1 MERGGRFARN
11 PATTRG
17 PRPLPETVMNVLSQL
32 IVSGIAVG
40 MIYGV
45 IAFSYQLTFATSKTL
60 NFGQGEALMLGALV
74 GLTTINFLIGQALGT
89 LWAYLLMLPIV
100 FAFGLAQGAVVEWLG
115 VRQAVKAKS
124 EAGWIMATIALGI
137 IFRNLAENIW
147 GRDALRFPSP
157 LPEAALT
164 IGPVRI
170 QPMEIAIVIGALAIM
185 LAVEIFN
192 RRSIFGKAVVATAN
206 DRDAAGL
213 MGIDTRRVI
222 TFSYALSSMTAA
234 FAGVLIAPVT
244 LTGATMG
251 AVLGLKAFA
260 VAIIGGLS
268 SGMGVIVGGLILGIT
283 ETLTGYYI
291 STGYKDVP
299 GLVLLLLVLSLKPSG
314 LFGRAT
320 IKKV

>member
-1 MERGGRFARN
+1 MDILA
-11 PATTRG
+11 
-17 PRPLPETVMNVLSQL
+17 QL
-32 IVSGIAVG
+32 IVSGISVG
-40 MIYGV
+40 MIYGI
-45 IAFSYQLTFATSKTL
+45 IAFGYQLTFATSKTL
-60 NFGQGEALMLGALV
+60 NFGQGEALAVGALV
-74 GLTTINFLIGQALGT
+74 GLSVINFLIGQSLGSFT
-89 LWAYLLMLPIV
+89 AYLIMLPVV
-100 FAFGLAQGAVVEWLG
+100 FAFGLVQGTVVEFLG
-115 VRQAVKAKS
+115 VRQAIRTKS

-157 LPEAALT
+157 LPEAALV

-170 QPMEIAIVIGALAIM
+170 QPMEIAIVIGAILLM
-185 LAVEIFN
+185 VAVELFN
-192 RRSIFGKAVVATAN
+192 RTSIYGKAVVATSN

-213 MGIDTRRVI
+213 MGINTRIVI
-222 TFSYALSSMTAA
+222 TFSYALSSLSAA
-234 FAGVLIAPVT
+234 FAGVLVAPVT

-268 SGMGVIVGGLILGIT
+268 SGVGVVVGGLILGIT

-299 GLVLLLLVLSLKPSG
+299 GLVLLLLVLSIKPSG
-314 LFGRAT
+314 LFGKAA

>member
-1 MERGGRFARN
+1 MQ
-11 PATTRG
+11 
-17 PRPLPETVMNVLSQL
+17 VLAQL
-32 IVSGIAVG
+32 VVSGIAVG

-45 IAFSYQLTFATSKTL
+45 IAFGYQLTFATSKTL

-74 GLTTINFLIGQALGT
+74 GLTVQYYVGY
-89 LWAYLLMLPIV
+89 WAMLPVVLV
-100 FAFGLAQGAVVEWLG
+100 FGMLQGGVVERLG
-115 VRQAVKAKS
+115 VRRAIAIKS
-124 EAGWIMATIALGI
+124 ESGWIMATIALGI
-137 IFRNLAENIW
+137 IFRNVAENVW
-147 GRDALRFPSP
+147 GRDPLKFPSP
-157 LPEAALT
+157 LPET
-164 IGPVRI
+164 PIDVQGVRVL
-170 QPMEIAIVIGALAIM
+170 PMEVAIVVGAIALM
-185 LAVEIFN
+185 LAVELFN
-192 RRSIFGKAVVATAN
+192 RRSIFGKAVVATAA

-213 MGIDTRRVI
+213 MGINTAQVI

-234 FAGVLIAPVT
+234 LAGVLVAPVT

-268 SGMGVIVGGLILGIT
+268 SGLGVVVGGLILGIT

-299 GLVLLLLVLSLKPSG
+299 GLVLLLLVLSVKPSG

>member
-1 MERGGRFARN
+1 MPN
-11 PATTRG
+11 LDN
-17 PRPLPETVMNVLSQL
+17 LPQL
-32 IVSGIAVG
+32 IVSGISVG

-45 IAFSYQLTFATSKTL
+45 IAFGYQLTFATSKTL

-74 GLTTINFLIGQALGT
+74 GLTTINFIIGQHLGNLT
-89 LWAYLLMLPIV
+89 SYILMLPIV
-100 FAFGLAQGAVVEWLG
+100 CAFGLIQGAVVERLG
-115 VRQAVKAKS
+115 VRQAIQTKS

-157 LPEAALT
+157 LPEAALSF
-164 IGPVRI
+164 GPVRV
-170 QPMEIAIVIGALAIM
+170 QPMEIAIVVGAIAMM

-192 RRSIFGKAVVATAN
+192 RTSIYGKAVVATSN

-213 MGIDTRRVI
+213 MGINTSRVI
-222 TFSYALSSMTAA
+222 TFSYALSSMAAA

-244 LTGATMG
+244 LTGPAMG

-268 SGMGVIVGGLILGIT
+268 SGLGVVVGGLILGIT
-283 ETLTGYYI
+283 ENLTGYYI
-291 STGYKDVP
+291 ATGYKDVP

-314 LFGRAT
+314 LFGKVA

>member
-1 MERGGRFARN
+1 
-11 PATTRG
+11 
-17 PRPLPETVMNVLSQL
+17 MNILLQL
-32 IVSGIAVG
+32 VVSGIAVG

-45 IAFSYQLTFATSKTL
+45 IAFSYQLTFVTSKTL

-74 GLTTINFLIGQALGT
+74 GLTTINFLIGQALGNW
-89 LWAYLLMLPIV
+89 LAYLLMLPVV
-100 FAFGLAQGAVVEWLG
+100 FVFGMAQGTVVEWLG
-115 VRQAVKAKS
+115 VRRAVEAKS

-157 LPEAALT
+157 LPEAALS
-164 IGPVRI
+164 IGPIRV
-170 QPMEIAIVIGALAIM
+170 QPMEIAIVLGALAMM
-185 LAVEIFN
+185 LAVEVFN
-192 RRSIFGKAVVATAN
+192 RRTIYGKAVVATAN
-206 DRDAAGL
+206 DKDAADL
-213 MGIDTRRVI
+213 MGINTRLVI
-222 TFSYALSSMTAA
+222 TFSYALSSTTAA
-234 FAGVLIAPVT
+234 LAGVLIAPVT

-251 AVLGLKAFA
+251 AALGLKAFA

-314 LFGRAT
+314 LFGRAA

>member
-1 MERGGRFARN
+1 
-11 PATTRG
+11 
-17 PRPLPETVMNVLSQL
+17 MNILAQL
-32 IVSGIAVG
+32 IVSGVVVG

-45 IAFSYQLTFATSKTL
+45 IAFGYQLTFATSKTL

-74 GLTTINFLIGQALGT
+74 GLTTINFLIGQQVGT
-89 LWAYLLMLPIV
+89 FAAYLLMLPV
-100 FAFGLAQGAVVEWLG
+100 VLAFGLMQGAVVEFLG
-115 VRQAVKAKS
+115 VRQAIRTKS

-137 IFRNLAENIW
+137 IFKNLAENIW

-157 LPEAALT
+157 LPEAALSFSG
-164 IGPVRI
+164 IRI
-170 QPMEIAIVIGALAIM
+170 QPMEIAIVLGAVGLMI
-185 LAVEIFN
+185 AVEMFN
-192 RRSIFGKAVVATAN
+192 RRSIYGKAVVATAN

-213 MGIDTRRVI
+213 MGINTRLVI
-222 TFSYALSSMTAA
+222 TFSYALSSMAAA
-234 FAGVLIAPVT
+234 FAGVLVAPIT

-268 SGMGVIVGGLILGIT
+268 SGVGVVVGGVILGVT
-283 ETLTGYYI
+283 ENLTGYYI

-299 GLVLLLLVLSLKPSG
+299 GLVLLLLVLTFKPSG
-314 LFGRAT
+314 LFGSAA